1 MWAENGVFLAVLSGP
16 VVQLSILSRK
26 LFMAGLQEGYDPLQC
41 DSSIHWFT
49 APRLARNS
57 GEGTSDHEELMDQQT
72 LAVAFWFLLAIVLV
86 IGVLLVRQ
94 RRITAHVRARVQ
106 LTENDLRARVDEERH
121 LVQNRLPALVEQVN
135 HRPVEVPGPLD
146 AELGEAHRP
155 VLDLVAESV
164 QQTASGV
171 EQSAKATLKAMMRT
185 VQNLANEQQLA
196 ISTME
201 DRHDDP
207 EVLADLLKI
216 DHANSQLSRRAQA
229 TAVLCGSWPG
239 QQRSVSSLTDVVR
252 GATSRIRDYRRVQI
266 PAQADIA
273 VVSRAVEPV
282 VLTVAELL
290 DNGARH
296 SQPSTTVEVN
306 FQQAHNGMAIMIDD
320 AGVGMTLEA
329 LQRAAWLLSG
339 QGGHDINRLG
349 DPPRIGFAVIGVL
362 AARYGF
368 SVSVDTQSP
377 YGGVR
382 AVVFLPTALLTRAGA
397 QAPLNPAPKATPAK
411 VPAQQQAAAPE
422 SVFEPEPLRP
432 SPTPRQAPAPAAEE
446 LDRTPG
452 GLPRRTRRE
461 PVVERPANTP
471 PQTRP
476 PVEKSSEKTA
486 TGLAAWQRGTR
497 TGRESTNSSANPT
510 VSEGNPQ

>member
-1 MWAENGVFLAVLSGP
+1 
-16 VVQLSILSRK
+16 
-26 LFMAGLQEGYDPLQC
+26 
-41 DSSIHWFT
+41 
-49 APRLARNS
+49 
-57 GEGTSDHEELMDQQT
+57 MDQQA

-86 IGVLLVRQ
+86 IAILLVRQ
-94 RRITAHVRARVQ
+94 QRITAHLRKRVGV
-106 LTENDLRARVDEERH
+106 TENDLRARTEEDRH
-121 LVQNRLPALVEQVN
+121 LVQTRLPALVESAN
-135 HRPVEVPGPLD
+135 HRPVEVPGPLNG
-146 AELGEAHRP
+146 ALGEAHRP
-155 VLDLVAESV
+155 ILDLVADSV
-164 QQTASGV
+164 QQTAT
-171 EQSAKATLKAMMRT
+171 SAELAARATLKAMMRT

-201 DRHDDP
+201 ERHDDP

-216 DHANSQLSRRAQA
+216 DHANSQLARRAQA

-239 QQRSVSSLTDVVR
+239 QQRSISSLTDVVR

-282 VLTVAELL
+282 VLAVAELL

-296 SQPSTTVEVN
+296 SQPSTSVEVN

-329 LQRAAWLLSG
+329 VQRAEWLLSG
-339 QGGHDINRLG
+339 QGGQDINRLG

-382 AVVFLPTALLTRAGA
+382 AVVFLPNALLTRASA
-397 QAPLNPAPKATPAK
+397 QAPLNPTPEAPAVAQAATDVEAGTPVPSEAGAPPQASA
-411 VPAQQQAAAPE
+411 PAQE
-422 SVFEPEPLRP
+422 I
-432 SPTPRQAPAPAAEE
+432 
-446 LDRTPG
+446 DRTPG
-452 GLPRRTRRE
+452 GLPRRQRRE
-461 PVVERPANTP
+461 PIVDRSAPSAPLPNRPA
-471 PQTRP
+471 
-476 PVEKSSEKTA
+476 EKSSERSA

-497 TGRESTNSSANPT
+497 TGRDSASSTAP
-510 VSEGNPQ
+510 EGNSQ